1 MVHQISSVVDFGNI
15 SSKKTKFFCD
25 YCNISGGSFYKMSTI
40 ELGAFSFDVKHGKED
55 GEIIAVDDVT
65 PCNKVFIGS
74 KLFCNG
80 EKYQDKNLE
89 SKSSSKSSLSRT
101 QNLGAIYIKTGAQVV
116 YDI

>member
-1 MVHQISSVVDFGNI
+1 MVHQISYVVDIGNI

-55 GEIIAVDDVT
+55 GE
-65 PCNKVFIGS
+65 
-74 KLFCNG
+74 
-80 EKYQDKNLE
+80 KYQDKKLE

-101 QNLGAIYIKTGAQVV
+101 RNLGAVYIKTDAQVV
-116 YDI
+116 YDIQLGRC